1 MPMDNIYNLCLFL
14 ATNHNHYTANNNTA
28 YNNNDNGK

>member
-1 MPMDNIYNLCLFL
+1 MPMDNIYNLCLLL
-14 ATNHNHYTANNNTA
+14 ATNHYTANNNTA